1 MLLVNDKQLDL
12 NTPIEDARGVE
23 KTVLQEIENIR
34 KTYGD
39 KFPMI
44 FKFVPE
50 MYFEREV
57 VNGKKTGRG
66 KIVKRT
72 KRVVGTRARR
82 DVIINGRKQYIQY
95 FDSMVRD
102 PKTKEDKYSPKNIHL
117 EERNAL
123 DEGDID
129 LIFFLLVVSPNIKSN
144 YNSVN
149 IKKSNNVAFQ
159 SVQHVDEI
167 NDAKRTLDKMRIVNE
182 FDRMI
187 ASDLEDDEIRDLAII
202 YGVNSKTEIDLVRLS
217 LKNKIESLDADK
229 PHLDAYSEFMK
240 KAGSLSSDEDELKIK
255 DKIENAKDA
264 NVLVYDKNK
273 WYICNGDEKE
283 EICSRKG
290 SQKKDEVLYERVKA
304 DKDLLDRL

>member
-72 KRVVGTRARR
+72 KQVVGTRARR

-117 EERNAL
+117 AERNAF